1 MLDAGGQKKSRMVG
15 FIKFVLIKSRAWGGG
30 EIGQRQSKHYKLPII
45 R

>member
-1 MLDAGGQKKSRMVG
+1 MPKTNKIIEKE
-15 FIKFVLIKSRAWGGG
+15 IKFVLIKSRAWGGG